1 LADALMVSV
10 DGVLGAAVA
19 HVGFRGLGFARSVGY
34 ESEPWSGAF
43 VESVFRECNVLVH
56 PSSRPSFVSPV
67 DALLWFERRA
77 RVFRKPKRGDVVF
90 FSNGS
95 TTASVLSVGFVT
107 GVPGRRGD
115 GAVLA
120 VCGGASSGLPRG
132 PQDADGVYVRFVFA
146 SEVVGFGRLRWR
158 GLSVGGE
165 SSPVIPVNPVNR
177 LSTSHIM
184 ASRRS
189 GEKFSSIKLVQRALF
204 FALGES
210 EFTAGVLDVKTRRAL
225 AVFSRLCGVLD
236 NPAGDPRQDI
246 LDKLGS
252 DSGLW

>member
-1 LADALMVSV
+1 MVSV

-90 FSNGS
+90 FSNGGS
-95 TTASVLSVGFVT
+95 TASVLSVGLVT
-107 GVPGRRGD
+107 ATARRRGD
-115 GAVLA
+115 GSVLA
-120 VCGGASSGLPRG
+120 VCGEVSSGLPRG
-132 PQDADGVYVRFVFA
+132 PQDADGVYVRSVFA

-158 GLSVGGE
+158 GLSVTGE
-165 SSPVIPVNPVNR
+165 TVHALTADNAVNR

-184 ASRRS
+184 STRRS
-189 GEKFSSIKLVQRALF
+189 SEKFSSIKLMQRALF

-225 AVFSRLCGVLD
+225 AVFSRLNGVLD